1 MYRNFIKKLNRF
13 NEGFIKVE
21 KILCDILFLFLIF
34 CLVAQVFYRFVL
46 KSPAGWTE
54 EFARYSFIFVMYL
67 ACGYTLHYGKHVDMN
82 LLDTFIDKARN
93 PKRVY
98 YIMTKVTNVANIV
111 FCCYFISMFWPYLMK
126 LKKLGRT
133 IVSAP
138 IPIWAIQS
146 AVLIGFALMCW
157 HSFVKLLQPYEG
169 DDAAKAK

>member
-1 MYRNFIKKLNRF
+1 MYRNFVKKLNRF
-13 NEGFIKVE
+13 NEGFIKLE
-21 KILCDILFLFLIF
+21 KIICDILFVFLIF

-82 LLDTFIDKARN
+82 LLDTFIDKTKN

-98 YIMTKVTNVANIV
+98 FFMTKVTNIANII

-126 LKKLGRT
+126 LKKLGRM

-146 AVLIGFALMCW
+146 AVLIGFALMAW

-169 DDAAKAK
+169 DDVVETK